1 MEERVHSIS
10 LYRIVIYLIGLSGT
24 CLGVALIIES
34 KLGLDAWNAVMAG
47 LDMQTSISLGLWSVI
62 VQSSFWLIASILDK
76 KMNLLCVFP
85 ILWKGFMLDVSK
97 AFVSYLPLGS
107 GLGFNIVL
115 FFIGYI
121 IVGMS
126 TGIYVSTGYPKMP
139 IDGLM
144 LAISNFFSWKM
155 KWARLLIE
163 VTGFIVMILVSGP
176 FGVGTIII
184 TFTIGYF
191 ISISKKFSEKYIVS
205 I

>member
-1 MEERVHSIS
+1 MQERVESVS
-10 LYRIVIYLIGLSGT
+10 LYKVFIYLLGLSGT

-47 LDMQTSISLGLWSVI
+47 LDVQTSISLGLWSVI
-62 VQSSFWLIASILDK
+62 VQSSFWIIASILDK
-76 KMNLLCVFP
+76 KMNLLCIFP
-85 ILWKGFMLDVSK
+85 ILWKGLMLDVSK
-97 AFVSYLPLGS
+97 AFVSYLPLAS
-107 GLGFNIVL
+107 GLGFNILL
-115 FFIGYI
+115 FFVGYI

-126 TGIYVSTGYPKMP
+126 TGVYVSTGYPKMP

-144 LAISNFFSWKM
+144 VAISNFFSWKM

-163 VTGFIVMILVSGP
+163 ITGFIVMILVSGP
-176 FGVGTIII
+176 FGIGTIII

-191 ISISKKFSEKYIVS
+191 ISASKKISEKYILS